1 MFKGGWRSFILTTPI
16 RVVITQRLL
25 KIFLR
30 NQNFVLVEE
39 FVKIVIFLVKN
50 E

>member
-1 MFKGGWRSFILTTPI
+1 MFKGGWRSFILTTAI
-16 RVVITQRLL
+16 RAVITQRLL